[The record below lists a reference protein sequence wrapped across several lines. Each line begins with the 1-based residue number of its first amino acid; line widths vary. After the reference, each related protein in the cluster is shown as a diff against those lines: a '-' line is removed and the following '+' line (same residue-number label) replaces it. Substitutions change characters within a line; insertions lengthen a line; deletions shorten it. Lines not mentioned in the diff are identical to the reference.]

1 MNEKIPISDN
11 IKVILILGVSSVDC
25 VCYDGPEDIHSFNN
39 VKYIY
44 DISQVS
50 TFGRCTLDTLIL
62 MTKRFKRH
70 GCEEL
75 KRWAGQVV
83 NAVANNL
90 RFLSYN
96 GIIYPYKGIYV
107 NPSSFNGSVY
117 FEIIVNLYYGMTPI
131 INLGE
136 GLFSFDQKHQFIWI
150 TGAKI
155 IDVT

>member
-1 MNEKIPISDN
+1 MDNKIPISAN
-11 IKVILILGVSSVDC
+11 IKVVLILGISSIDC
-25 VCYDGPEDIHSFNN
+25 VSYDGPEDIQSLHN

-62 MTKRFKRH
+62 MTKRFKKN

-75 KRWAGQVV
+75 KQWAGQVV
-83 NAVANNL
+83 NAIANDL

-96 GIIYPYKGIYV
+96 GIIYPHKGIYI

-117 FEIIVNLYYGMTPI
+117 FEIIVILYYGMTPI

-136 GLFSFDQKHQFIWI
+136 GSFSFDQKHQFIWI

-155 IDVT
+155 IDAT